1 MEISMNKRKF
11 VLSLVIT
18 LAVLIIIFV
27 GFQLFS
33 SNPDFKDVLDSSG
46 NGKINV
52 LVVGV
57 DKDGLRSDVNMLFSL
72 DPKEKTVN
80 LMSIPR
86 DTRVEFNKGSYGKIN
101 ASIGKE
107 NGEELLIEKVK
118 ELTGMPVHNF
128 CKVNFEGLRNIIDIL
143 GGVEFDVP
151 ADMDYDDP
159 AQDLHIHLKKGTQ
172 VLNGSDAEG
181 LLRFRKGYATGDLG
195 RIDMQQAFLKELIN
209 QKLSPKYIFK
219 AIPVVKEISK
229 NVETDMSVMYMLKYA
244 WKFRDSNKIE
254 FNSYTLPGTPKT
266 ISGVSYYICDETATK
281 NLVRTQFGYANGESA
296 STESNPINEKV
307 ID

>member
-1 MEISMNKRKF
+1 MNKRKF
-11 VLSLVIT
+11 ILSLVIT
-18 LAVLIIIFV
+18 LAVLAIIFV
-27 GFQLFS
+27 VFQLFS
-33 SNPDFKDVLDSSG
+33 SNTGFQDALDSSG
-46 NGKINV
+46 SGKINV
-52 LVVGV
+52 LVVGA
-57 DKDGLRSDVNMLFSL
+57 DKDGTRSDVNMLFSL

-86 DTRVEFNKGSYGKIN
+86 DTRVEFKKGSHGKIN
-101 ASIGKE
+101 ACIGKQ
-107 NGEELLIEKVK
+107 NGEELLIETVK
-118 ELTGMPVHNF
+118 DLTGMPIHNF

-151 ADMDYDDP
+151 MDMDYDDP
-159 AQDLHIHLKKGTQ
+159 AQDLHIHLKKGKQT
-172 VLNGSDAEG
+172 LNGADAEG

-219 AIPVVKEISK
+219 AVPVVKEISK

-244 WKFRDSNKIE
+244 WKFRDSDKVE
-254 FNSYTLPGTPKT
+254 FNSYTLPGAPKM
-266 ISGVSYYICDETATK
+266 IGGVSYYLCDEAATE
-281 NLVRTQFGYANGESA
+281 NLVRTQFGYSDGEST
-296 STESNPINEKV
+296 SSGSNPINEKV

>member
-1 MEISMNKRKF
+1 MNKRKF
-11 VLSLVIT
+11 ILSLVIT
-18 LAVLIIIFV
+18 LAVLAIIFV
-27 GFQLFS
+27 VFQLFS
-33 SNPDFKDVLDSSG
+33 SNTGFQDALDSSG
-46 NGKINV
+46 TGKINV

-57 DKDGLRSDVNMLFSL
+57 DKDGTHSDVNMLFSL

-86 DTRVEFNKGSYGKIN
+86 DTRVEFKKGSHGKIN
-101 ASIGKE
+101 ACIGKQ
-107 NGEELLIEKVK
+107 NGEELLIETVK
-118 ELTGMPVHNF
+118 DLTGMPIHNF

-151 ADMDYDDP
+151 MDMDYDDP
-159 AQDLHIHLKKGTQ
+159 AQDLHIHLKKGKQT
-172 VLNGSDAEG
+172 LNGADAEG

-219 AIPVVKEISK
+219 AVPVVKEISK

-244 WKFRDSNKIE
+244 WKFRDSDKVE
-254 FNSYTLPGTPKT
+254 FNSYTLPGAPKM
-266 ISGVSYYICDETATK
+266 IGGVSYYLCDEAATE
-281 NLVRTQFGYANGESA
+281 NLVRTQFGYSDGEST
-296 STESNPINEKV
+296 SSGSNPINEKV

>member
-1 MEISMNKRKF
+1 MNKRKF
-11 VLSLVIT
+11 ILSLVIT
-18 LAVLIIIFV
+18 LAVLAIIFV
-27 GFQLFS
+27 VFQLFS
-33 SNPDFKDVLDSSG
+33 SNTGFQDALDSSG
-46 NGKINV
+46 TGKINV

-57 DKDGLRSDVNMLFSL
+57 DKDGTRSDVNMLFSL

-86 DTRVEFNKGSYGKIN
+86 DTRVEFKKGSHGKIN
-101 ASIGKE
+101 ACIGKQ
-107 NGEELLIEKVK
+107 NGEELLIETVK
-118 ELTGMPVHNF
+118 DLTGMPIHNF

-151 ADMDYDDP
+151 MDMDYDDP
-159 AQDLHIHLKKGTQ
+159 AQDLHIHLKKGKQT
-172 VLNGSDAEG
+172 LNGADAEG

-219 AIPVVKEISK
+219 AVPVVKEISK

-244 WKFRDSNKIE
+244 WKFRDSDKVE
-254 FNSYTLPGTPKT
+254 FNSYTLPGAPKM
-266 ISGVSYYICDETATK
+266 IGGVSYYLCDEAATE
-281 NLVRTQFGYANGESA
+281 NLVRTQFGYSDGEST
-296 STESNPINEKV
+296 SSGNNPINEKV

>member
-1 MEISMNKRKF
+1 MNKRKF
-11 VLSLVIT
+11 ILSLVIT
-18 LAVLIIIFV
+18 LAVLAIIFV
-27 GFQLFS
+27 VFQLFS
-33 SNPDFKDVLDSSG
+33 SNTGFQDALDSSG
-46 NGKINV
+46 TGKINV

-57 DKDGLRSDVNMLFSL
+57 DKDGTRSDVNMLFSL

-86 DTRVEFNKGSYGKIN
+86 DTRVEFKKGSHGKIN
-101 ASIGKE
+101 ACIGKQ
-107 NGEELLIEKVK
+107 NGEELLIETVK
-118 ELTGMPVHNF
+118 DLTGMPIHNF

-151 ADMDYDDP
+151 MDMDYDDP
-159 AQDLHIHLKKGTQ
+159 AQDLHIHLKKGKQT
-172 VLNGSDAEG
+172 LNGADAEG

-219 AIPVVKEISK
+219 AVPVVKEISK

-244 WKFRDSNKIE
+244 WKFRDSDKVE
-254 FNSYTLPGTPKT
+254 FNSYTLPGAPKM
-266 ISGVSYYICDETATK
+266 IGGVSYYLCDEAATE
-281 NLVRTQFGYANGESA
+281 NLVRTQFGYSDGESTSSG
-296 STESNPINEKV
+296 STPINEKV

>member
-1 MEISMNKRKF
+1 MNKRKF
-11 VLSLVIT
+11 ILSLVIT
-18 LAVLIIIFV
+18 LAVLAIIFV
-27 GFQLFS
+27 VFQLFS
-33 SNPDFKDVLDSSG
+33 SNTGFQDALDSSG
-46 NGKINV
+46 SGKINV

-57 DKDGLRSDVNMLFSL
+57 DKDGTRSDVNMLFSL

-86 DTRVEFNKGSYGKIN
+86 DTRVEFKKGSHGKIN
-101 ASIGKE
+101 ACIGKQ
-107 NGEELLIEKVK
+107 NGEELLIETVK
-118 ELTGMPVHNF
+118 DLTGMPIHNF

-151 ADMDYDDP
+151 MDMDYDDP
-159 AQDLHIHLKKGTQ
+159 AQDLHIHLKKGKQT
-172 VLNGSDAEG
+172 LNGADAEG

-219 AIPVVKEISK
+219 AVPVVKEISK

-244 WKFRDSNKIE
+244 WKFRDSDKVE
-254 FNSYTLPGTPKT
+254 FNSYTLPRAPKM
-266 ISGVSYYICDETATK
+266 IGGVSYYLCDEAATE
-281 NLVRTQFGYANGESA
+281 NLVRTQFGYSDGEST
-296 STESNPINEKV
+296 SSGSNPINEKV

>member
-1 MEISMNKRKF
+1 MNKRKF
-11 VLSLVIT
+11 ILSLVIT
-18 LAVLIIIFV
+18 LAVLAIIFV
-27 GFQLFS
+27 VFQLFS
-33 SNPDFKDVLDSSG
+33 SNTGFQDALDSSG
-46 NGKINV
+46 SGKINV

-57 DKDGLRSDVNMLFSL
+57 DKDGTRSDVNMLFSL

-86 DTRVEFNKGSYGKIN
+86 DTRVEFKKGSHGKIN
-101 ASIGKE
+101 ACIGKQ
-107 NGEELLIEKVK
+107 NGEELLIETVK
-118 ELTGMPVHNF
+118 DLTGMPIHNF

-151 ADMDYDDP
+151 MDMDYDDP
-159 AQDLHIHLKKGTQ
+159 AQDLHIHLKKGKQT
-172 VLNGSDAEG
+172 LNGADAEG

-219 AIPVVKEISK
+219 AVPVVKEISK

-244 WKFRDSNKIE
+244 WKFRDSDKVE
-254 FNSYTLPGTPKT
+254 FNSYTLPGAPKM
-266 ISGVSYYICDETATK
+266 IGGVSYYLCDEAATE
-281 NLVRTQFGYANGESA
+281 NLVRTQFGYSDGEST
-296 STESNPINEKV
+296 SSGNNPINEKV

>member
-1 MEISMNKRKF
+1 MNKRKSI
-11 VLSLVIT
+11 LSLVIT
-18 LAVLIIIFV
+18 LAVLAIIFV
-27 GFQLFS
+27 VFQLFS
-33 SNPDFKDVLDSSG
+33 SNTGFQDALDSSG
-46 NGKINV
+46 SGKINV

-57 DKDGLRSDVNMLFSL
+57 DKDGTRSDVNMLFSL

-86 DTRVEFNKGSYGKIN
+86 DTRVEFKKGSHGKIN
-101 ASIGKE
+101 ACIGKQ
-107 NGEELLIEKVK
+107 NGEELLIETVK
-118 ELTGMPVHNF
+118 DLTGMPIHNF

-151 ADMDYDDP
+151 MDMDYDDP
-159 AQDLHIHLKKGTQ
+159 AQDLHIHLKKGKQT
-172 VLNGSDAEG
+172 LNGADAEG

-219 AIPVVKEISK
+219 AVPVVKEISK

-244 WKFRDSNKIE
+244 WKFRDSDKVE
-254 FNSYTLPGTPKT
+254 FNSYTLPGAPKM
-266 ISGVSYYICDETATK
+266 IGGVSYYLCDEAATE
-281 NLVRTQFGYANGESA
+281 NLVRTQFGYSDGEST
-296 STESNPINEKV
+296 SSGSNPINEKV

>member
-1 MEISMNKRKF
+1 MNKRKF
-11 VLSLVIT
+11 ILSLVIT
-18 LAVLIIIFV
+18 LAVLAIIFV
-27 GFQLFS
+27 VFQLFS
-33 SNPDFKDVLDSSG
+33 SNTGFQDALDSSG
-46 NGKINV
+46 SGKINV

-57 DKDGLRSDVNMLFSL
+57 DKDGTRSDVNMLFSL

-86 DTRVEFNKGSYGKIN
+86 DTRVEFKKGSHGKIN
-101 ASIGKE
+101 ACIGKQ
-107 NGEELLIEKVK
+107 NGEELLIETVK
-118 ELTGMPVHNF
+118 DLTGMPIHNF

-151 ADMDYDDP
+151 MDMDYDDP
-159 AQDLHIHLKKGTQ
+159 AQDLHIHLKKGKQT
-172 VLNGSDAEG
+172 LNGADAEG

-219 AIPVVKEISK
+219 AVPVVKEISK

-244 WKFRDSNKIE
+244 WKFRDSDKVE
-254 FNSYTLPGTPKT
+254 FNSYTLPGAPKM
-266 ISGVSYYICDETATK
+266 IGGVS
-281 NLVRTQFGYANGESA
+281 
-296 STESNPINEKV
+296 
-307 ID
+307 

>member
-1 MEISMNKRKF
+1 MNKRKF
-11 VLSLVIT
+11 ILSLVIT
-18 LAVLIIIFV
+18 LAVLAIIFV
-27 GFQLFS
+27 VFQLFS
-33 SNPDFKDVLDSSG
+33 SNTGFQDALDSSG
-46 NGKINV
+46 TGKINV

-57 DKDGLRSDVNMLFSL
+57 DKDGTRSDVNMLFSL

-86 DTRVEFNKGSYGKIN
+86 DTRVEFKKGSHGKIN
-101 ASIGKE
+101 ACIGKQ
-107 NGEELLIEKVK
+107 NGEELLIETVK
-118 ELTGMPVHNF
+118 DLTGMPIHNF

-151 ADMDYDDP
+151 MDMDYDDP
-159 AQDLHIHLKKGTQ
+159 AQDLHIHLKKGKQT
-172 VLNGSDAEG
+172 LNGADAEG

-219 AIPVVKEISK
+219 AVPVVKEISK

-244 WKFRDSNKIE
+244 WKFRDSDKVE
-254 FNSYTLPGTPKT
+254 FNSYTLPGAPKM
-266 ISGVSYYICDETATK
+266 IGGVSYYLCDEAATE
-281 NLVRTQFGYANGESA
+281 NLVRTQFGYSDGEST
-296 STESNPINEKV
+296 SSGSNPINEKV

>member
-1 MEISMNKRKF
+1 MNKRKF
-11 VLSLVIT
+11 ILSLVIT
-18 LAVLIIIFV
+18 LAVLAIIFV
-27 GFQLFS
+27 VFQLFS
-33 SNPDFKDVLDSSG
+33 SNTGFQDALDSSG
-46 NGKINV
+46 TGKINV

-57 DKDGLRSDVNMLFSL
+57 DKDGTRSDVNMLFSL

-86 DTRVEFNKGSYGKIN
+86 DTRVEFKKGSHGKIN
-101 ASIGKE
+101 ACIGKQ
-107 NGEELLIEKVK
+107 NGEELLIETVK
-118 ELTGMPVHNF
+118 DLTGMPIHNF
-128 CKVNFEGLRNIIDIL
+128 CKVNFKGLRNIIDIL

-151 ADMDYDDP
+151 MDMDYDDP
-159 AQDLHIHLKKGTQ
+159 AQDLHIHLKKGKQT
-172 VLNGSDAEG
+172 LNGADAEG

-219 AIPVVKEISK
+219 AVPVVKEISK

-244 WKFRDSNKIE
+244 WKFRDSDKVE
-254 FNSYTLPGTPKT
+254 FNSYTLPGAPKM
-266 ISGVSYYICDETATK
+266 IGGVSYYLCDEAATE
-281 NLVRTQFGYANGESA
+281 NLVRTQFGYSDGESTSSG
-296 STESNPINEKV
+296 STPINEKV

>member
-1 MEISMNKRKF
+1 MNKRKF
-11 VLSLVIT
+11 ILSLVIT
-18 LAVLIIIFV
+18 LAVLAIIFV
-27 GFQLFS
+27 VFQLFS
-33 SNPDFKDVLDSSG
+33 SNTGFQDALDSSG
-46 NGKINV
+46 TGKINV

-57 DKDGLRSDVNMLFSL
+57 DKDGTRSDVNMLFSL

-86 DTRVEFNKGSYGKIN
+86 DTRVEFKKGSHGKIN
-101 ASIGKE
+101 ACIGKQ
-107 NGEELLIEKVK
+107 NGEELLIETVK
-118 ELTGMPVHNF
+118 DLTGMPINNF

-151 ADMDYDDP
+151 MDMDYDDP
-159 AQDLHIHLKKGTQ
+159 AQDLHIHLKKGKQT
-172 VLNGSDAEG
+172 LNGADAEG

-219 AIPVVKEISK
+219 AVPVVKEISK

-244 WKFRDSNKIE
+244 WKFRDSDKVE
-254 FNSYTLPGTPKT
+254 FNSYTLPGAPKM
-266 ISGVSYYICDETATK
+266 IGGVSYYLCDEAATE
-281 NLVRTQFGYANGESA
+281 NLVRTQFGYSDGEST
-296 STESNPINEKV
+296 SSGSNPINEKV

>member
-1 MEISMNKRKF
+1 MNKRKF
-11 VLSLVIT
+11 ILSLVIT
-18 LAVLIIIFV
+18 LAVLAIIFV
-27 GFQLFS
+27 VFQLFS
-33 SNPDFKDVLDSSG
+33 SNTGFQDALDSSG
-46 NGKINV
+46 SGKINV

-57 DKDGLRSDVNMLFSL
+57 DKDGTRSDVNMLFSL

-86 DTRVEFNKGSYGKIN
+86 DTRVEFKKGSHGKIN
-101 ASIGKE
+101 ACIGKQ
-107 NGEELLIEKVK
+107 NGEELLIETVK
-118 ELTGMPVHNF
+118 DLTGMPIHNF

-151 ADMDYDDP
+151 MDMDYDDP
-159 AQDLHIHLKKGTQ
+159 AQDLHIHLKKGKQT
-172 VLNGSDAEG
+172 LNGADAEG

-195 RIDMQQAFLKELIN
+195 RIDMQQAFLKELMN

-219 AIPVVKEISK
+219 AVPVVKEISK

-244 WKFRDSNKIE
+244 WKFRDSDKVE
-254 FNSYTLPGTPKT
+254 FNSYTLPGAPKM
-266 ISGVSYYICDETATK
+266 IGGVSYYLCDEAATE
-281 NLVRTQFGYANGESA
+281 NLVRTQFGYSDGEST
-296 STESNPINEKV
+296 SSGSNPINEKV

>member
-1 MEISMNKRKF
+1 M
-11 VLSLVIT
+11 
-18 LAVLIIIFV
+18 
-27 GFQLFS
+27 
-33 SNPDFKDVLDSSG
+33 
-46 NGKINV
+46 
-52 LVVGV
+52 
-57 DKDGLRSDVNMLFSL
+57 NMLFSL

-86 DTRVEFNKGSYGKIN
+86 DTRVEFKKGSHGKIN
-101 ASIGKE
+101 ACIGKQ
-107 NGEELLIEKVK
+107 NGEELLIETVK
-118 ELTGMPVHNF
+118 DLTGMPIHNF

-151 ADMDYDDP
+151 MDMDYDDP
-159 AQDLHIHLKKGTQ
+159 AQDLHIHLKKGKQT
-172 VLNGSDAEG
+172 LNGADAEG

-219 AIPVVKEISK
+219 AVPVVKEISK

-244 WKFRDSNKIE
+244 WKFRDSDKVE
-254 FNSYTLPGTPKT
+254 FNSYTLPGAPKM
-266 ISGVSYYICDETATK
+266 IGGVSYYLCDEAATE
-281 NLVRTQFGYANGESA
+281 NLVRTQFGYSDGEST
-296 STESNPINEKV
+296 SSGSNPINEKV

>member
-1 MEISMNKRKF
+1 MNKRKF
-11 VLSLVIT
+11 ILSLVIT
-18 LAVLIIIFV
+18 LAVLAIIFV
-27 GFQLFS
+27 VFQLFS
-33 SNPDFKDVLDSSG
+33 SNTGFQDALDSSG
-46 NGKINV
+46 SGKINV

-57 DKDGLRSDVNMLFSL
+57 DKDGTRSDVNMLFSL

-86 DTRVEFNKGSYGKIN
+86 DTRVEFKKGSHGKIN
-101 ASIGKE
+101 ACIGKQ
-107 NGEELLIEKVK
+107 NGEELLIETVK
-118 ELTGMPVHNF
+118 DLTGMPIHNF

-151 ADMDYDDP
+151 MDMDYDDP
-159 AQDLHIHLKKGTQ
+159 AQDLHIHLKKGKQT
-172 VLNGSDAEG
+172 LNGADAEG

-219 AIPVVKEISK
+219 AVPVVKEISK

-244 WKFRDSNKIE
+244 WKFRDSDKVE
-254 FNSYTLPGTPKT
+254 FNSYTLPGAPKM
-266 ISGVSYYICDETATK
+266 IGGVSYYLCDEAATE
-281 NLVRTQFGYANGESA
+281 NLVRTQFGYSDGEST
-296 STESNPINEKV
+296 SSGSNPLNDTV

>member
-1 MEISMNKRKF
+1 MNKRKF
-11 VLSLVIT
+11 ILSLVIT
-18 LAVLIIIFV
+18 LAVLAIIFV
-27 GFQLFS
+27 VFQLFS
-33 SNPDFKDVLDSSG
+33 SNTGFQDALDSSG
-46 NGKINV
+46 SGKINV

-57 DKDGLRSDVNMLFSL
+57 DKDGTRSDVNMLFSL

-86 DTRVEFNKGSYGKIN
+86 DTRVEFKKGSHGKIN
-101 ASIGKE
+101 ACIGKQ
-107 NGEELLIEKVK
+107 NGEELLIETVK
-118 ELTGMPVHNF
+118 DLTGMPIHNF

-151 ADMDYDDP
+151 MDMDYDDP
-159 AQDLHIHLKKGTQ
+159 AQDLHIHLKKGKQT
-172 VLNGSDAEG
+172 LNGADAEG

-219 AIPVVKEISK
+219 AVPVVKEISK

-244 WKFRDSNKIE
+244 WKFRDSDKVE
-254 FNSYTLPGTPKT
+254 FNSYTLPGAPKM
-266 ISGVSYYICDETATK
+266 IGGVSYYLCDEAATE
-281 NLVRTQFGYANGESA
+281 NLVRTQFGYSDGEST
-296 STESNPINEKV
+296 SSGSNPINEKV

>member
-1 MEISMNKRKF
+1 MNKRKF
-11 VLSLVIT
+11 ILSLVIT
-18 LAVLIIIFV
+18 LAVLAIIFV
-27 GFQLFS
+27 VFQLFS
-33 SNPDFKDVLDSSG
+33 SNTGFQDALDSSG
-46 NGKINV
+46 TGKINV

-57 DKDGLRSDVNMLFSL
+57 DKDGTRSDVNMLFSL

-86 DTRVEFNKGSYGKIN
+86 DTRVEFKKGSHGKIN
-101 ASIGKE
+101 ACIGKQ
-107 NGEELLIEKVK
+107 NGEELLIETVK
-118 ELTGMPVHNF
+118 DLTGMPINNF
-128 CKVNFEGLRNIIDIL
+128 CKINFEGLRNIIDIL

-151 ADMDYDDP
+151 MDMDYDDP
-159 AQDLHIHLKKGTQ
+159 AQDLHIHLKKGKQT
-172 VLNGSDAEG
+172 LNGADAEG

-219 AIPVVKEISK
+219 AVPVVKEISK

-244 WKFRDSNKIE
+244 WKFRDSDKVE
-254 FNSYTLPGTPKT
+254 FNSYTLPGAPKM
-266 ISGVSYYICDETATK
+266 IGGVSYYLCDEAATE
-281 NLVRTQFGYANGESA
+281 NLVRTQFGYSDGEST
-296 STESNPINEKV
+296 SSGSNPINEKV

>member
-1 MEISMNKRKF
+1 MNKRKF
-11 VLSLVIT
+11 ILSLVIT
-18 LAVLIIIFV
+18 LAVLAIIFV
-27 GFQLFS
+27 VFQLFS
-33 SNPDFKDVLDSSG
+33 SNTGFQDALDSSG
-46 NGKINV
+46 TGKINV

-57 DKDGLRSDVNMLFSL
+57 DKDGTRSDVNMLFSL

-86 DTRVEFNKGSYGKIN
+86 DTRVEFKKGSHGKIN
-101 ASIGKE
+101 ACIGKQ
-107 NGEELLIEKVK
+107 NGEELLIETVK
-118 ELTGMPVHNF
+118 DLTGMPIHNF

-151 ADMDYDDP
+151 MDMDYDDP
-159 AQDLHIHLKKGTQ
+159 AQDLHIHLKKGKQT
-172 VLNGSDAEG
+172 LNGADAEG

-219 AIPVVKEISK
+219 AVPVVKEISK

-244 WKFRDSNKIE
+244 WKFRDSDKVD
-254 FNSYTLPGTPKT
+254 FNSYTLPGASKM
-266 ISGVSYYICDETATK
+266 IGGVSYYLCDEAATE
-281 NLVRTQFGYANGESA
+281 NLVRTQFGYSDGEST
-296 STESNPINEKV
+296 SSGSNPINEKV

>member
-1 MEISMNKRKF
+1 MNKRKF
-11 VLSLVIT
+11 ILSLVIT
-18 LAVLIIIFV
+18 LAVLAIIFV
-27 GFQLFS
+27 VFQLFS
-33 SNPDFKDVLDSSG
+33 SNTGFQDALDSSG
-46 NGKINV
+46 SGKINV

-57 DKDGLRSDVNMLFSL
+57 DKDGTRSDVNMLFSL

-86 DTRVEFNKGSYGKIN
+86 DTRVEFKKGSHGKIN
-101 ASIGKE
+101 ACIGKQ
-107 NGEELLIEKVK
+107 NGEELLIETVK
-118 ELTGMPVHNF
+118 DLTGMPIHNF

-151 ADMDYDDP
+151 MDMDYDDP
-159 AQDLHIHLKKGTQ
+159 AQDLHIHLKKGKQT
-172 VLNGSDAEG
+172 LNGADAEG

-209 QKLSPKYIFK
+209 QKLSPKYNFK
-219 AIPVVKEISK
+219 AVPVVKEISK

-244 WKFRDSNKIE
+244 WKFRDSDKVE
-254 FNSYTLPGTPKT
+254 FNSYTLPGAPKM
-266 ISGVSYYICDETATK
+266 IGGVSYYLCDEAATE
-281 NLVRTQFGYANGESA
+281 NLVRTQFGYSDGEST
-296 STESNPINEKV
+296 SSGNNPINEKV